1 VGAASPGYAVDAG
14 AMDERL
20 QALAGRQ
27 SGAFSAGEALSIGC
41 DERDLHRSVRV
52 GELVRV
58 RRGAY
63 VAARVWADADADE
76 RYRLTCL
83 AVARSRPGD
92 VLSHHAALAVHGLPL
107 WDHDSGRIDL
117 LSSVRQAVRRGA
129 VWVHPA
135 SGTTGEDVGGLAV
148 VSPARAVVRSALT
161 MGRDCAVVAGDAA
174 LRRGLV
180 DRAEL
185 LAEVARVSPHEGRR
199 RALEAVLS
207 MDGRAESVGESRTR
221 LVLDDLGLA
230 HESQVVI
237 TDPDGRF
244 VARVDFLVNGVVLE
258 FDGRLKYERARDE
271 QDEAATD
278 PSEVLWVEKLREDR
292 VRRLGHPFE
301 RVVWSELARPG
312 LIGARIRAASAT
324 TVRASH
330 RPTA

>member
-1 VGAASPGYAVDAG
+1 
-14 AMDERL
+14 MDERL
-20 QALAGRQ
+20 HALAGSQ
-27 SGAFSAGEALSIGC
+27 SGAFSAGEALAIGC

-63 VAARVWADADADE
+63 VSARVWGDADEDE

-107 WDHDSGRIDL
+107 WDHDPGRIDL
-117 LSSVRQAVRRGA
+117 LSSTRQAVRRGS
-129 VWVHPA
+129 VWLHPA
-135 SGTTGEDVGGLAV
+135 TGVTSADVGGLAA

-174 LRRGLV
+174 LHRGLV
-180 DRAEL
+180 DPAEL
-185 LAEVARVSPHEGRR
+185 VAEVARVSPHEGRR
-199 RALEAVLS
+199 RAMKAVLS

-230 HESQVVI
+230 HDSQVVI
-237 TDPDGRF
+237 TDSHGEF
-244 VARVDFLVNGVVLE
+244 VARVDFLVDGVVLE
-258 FDGRLKYERARDE
+258 FDGRLKYGRARDE

-278 PSEVLWVEKLREDR
+278 PSQVLWLEKRREDR

-301 RVVWSELARPG
+301 RVVWGELTRPG
-312 LIGARIRAASAT
+312 LIGARIRAARS
-324 TVRASH
+324 TVVGASH

>member
-1 VGAASPGYAVDAG
+1 MQRYAVDAG
-14 AMDERL
+14 AMQERL

-27 SGAFSAGEALSIGC
+27 AGAFSAAEALAIGC

-63 VAARVWADADADE
+63 VSARVWADADVDE

-92 VLSHHAALAVHGLPL
+92 VLSHHAALAAHGLPL
-107 WDHDSGRIDL
+107 WDHDPGRIDL

-129 VWVHPA
+129 VWLHPA
-135 SGTTGEDVGGLAV
+135 SGVVRVDARGGLPV

-161 MGRDCAVVAGDAA
+161 MGRDCAVAAGDAA
-174 LRRGLV
+174 LHRGLV
-180 DRAEL
+180 DPTEL

-199 RALEAVLS
+199 RAMQAVLS

-230 HESQVVI
+230 HDSQVVI
-237 TDPDGRF
+237 TDADGRF

-258 FDGRLKYERARDE
+258 FDGRLKYERARDD
-271 QDEAATD
+271 QDEAASD
-278 PSEVLWVEKLREDR
+278 PSEVLWLEKRREDR

-301 RVVWSELARPG
+301 RVVWGELARPG
-312 LIGARIRAASAT
+312 LIGARIRAASAAIG
-324 TVRASH
+324 RDSH